1 MEHKLIRKSN
11 FLIEASYKLSLV
23 EQRIV
28 MVLASMIKQEDD
40 EFKKYL
46 LKIKKDSL
54 KRF

>member
-28 MVLASMIKQEDD
+28 MVLASMIKQLSW
-40 EFKKYL
+40 F
-46 LKIKKDSL
+46 
-54 KRF
+54 